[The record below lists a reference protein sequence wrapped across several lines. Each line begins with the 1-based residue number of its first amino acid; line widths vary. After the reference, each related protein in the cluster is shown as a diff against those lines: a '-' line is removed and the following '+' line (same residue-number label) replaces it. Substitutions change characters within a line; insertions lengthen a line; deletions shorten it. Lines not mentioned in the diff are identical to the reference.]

1 MRRVGARCETMHS
14 GVEGLC
20 TSRAH
25 RGEGSGEETACCER
39 EGDARREGDAGGG
52 AMGNRGAGGK
62 IKDKPRGINPRGL
75 RKVEPKPRS
84 GKKAARGGTN

>member
-1 MRRVGARCETMHS
+1 MRRVGARCGTMHS

-25 RGEGSGEETACCER
+25 RGEGSVDETACCER
-39 EGDARREGDAGGG
+39 EGDARREGGAGGG
-52 AMGNRGAGGK
+52 AMGNLGAGGT

-75 RKVEPKPRS
+75 QIVQ
-84 GKKAARGGTN
+84 

>member
-39 EGDARREGDAGGG
+39 EGDTVRAAGT
-52 AMGNRGAGGK
+52 RCKEVRVGAG
-62 IKDKPRGINPRGL
+62 
-75 RKVEPKPRS
+75 
-84 GKKAARGGTN
+84 A

>member
-62 IKDKPRGINPRGL
+62 IKDKPRGINPRGVQIV
-75 RKVEPKPRS
+75 KQEPRS
-84 GKKAARGGTN
+84 GRKAAGGGIS